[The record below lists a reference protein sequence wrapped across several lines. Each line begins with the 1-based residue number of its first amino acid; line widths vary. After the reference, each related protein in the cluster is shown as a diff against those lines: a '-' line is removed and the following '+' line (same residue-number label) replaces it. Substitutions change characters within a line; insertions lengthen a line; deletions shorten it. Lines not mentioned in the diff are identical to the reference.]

1 MSKLLAAFR
10 DLSTAQLI
18 SDALGGDRVGVS
30 GLVTHELF
38 DGKALRAG
46 PREIGV
52 SFEELKA
59 WSRRRWDR
67 LAPPHIAGFLEESL
81 LQFQMGANLVVNE
94 GLNYIRDS
102 GLAGTLYVGMK
113 GTGTPAA
120 TDVMNSH
127 ATWADLDGS
136 ETETVRETWTSA
148 AGGTGERTNSASKAQ
163 YNFDGTP
170 AAVFGSFLTT
180 DNTLGGT
187 TGTLVNAKDFTG
199 GSKAPTSGDILNIT
213 HAITLS

>member
-1 MSKLLAAFR
+1 MRKLLAAYR
-10 DLSTAQLI
+10 DHSTAQLI
-18 SDALGGDRVGVS
+18 SDALGGDRVGVA
-30 GLVTHELF
+30 GFVTHELF
-38 DGKALRAG
+38 DGQALRAG

-52 SFEELKA
+52 SFEALRA
-59 WSRRRWDR
+59 WSRKRWDR
-67 LAPPHIAGFLEESL
+67 LAPDHIRGFLEESL
-81 LQFQMGANLVVNE
+81 LSFQMGANLVVDV

-113 GTGTPAA
+113 GTGAPAA
-120 TDVMNSH
+120 GDTMGSH
-127 ATWADLDGS
+127 ASWADINGQ

-180 DNTLGGT
+180 DNVLGGT

-199 GSKAPTSGDILNIT
+199 GSKSPSSGDILNIT